1 MNYQLSLISFREIP
15 DEVLFLTY
23 VVTGKVKTA
32 FISLN
37 KASCSPNLLHTWFW
51 LREFAEAAEWPG
63 PEGKF
68 SVWDPEFF
76 FFF

>member
-15 DEVLFLTY
+15 DEALFLRY
-23 VVTGKVKTA
+23 LVAGKVKTA
-32 FISLN
+32 CISLN
-37 KASCSPNLLHTWFW
+37 KASYSPNLLCTWFW
-51 LREFAEAAEWPG
+51 PREFAEAAEWPG
-63 PEGKF
+63 PEGMF